1 MFVPTNPRTNASLL
15 FLLHSCKHIAA
26 IFLLHSCKHI
36 AAIFLLHSCKHIAAI
51 FCSTRASTS
60 LRSFLILAPR
70 LFPLKFFYFTITIC
84 HLFFIRI
91 TAPAN
96 RKNFEKGAQ
105 INTRLQ
111 IIEPDATRITSN
123 ASDGYPAVR
132 KAFIE
137 HQLKEITP
145 LQP

>member
-1 MFVPTNPRTNASLL
+1 MQTYRRL
-15 FLLHSCKHIAA
+15 
-26 IFLLHSCKHI
+26 
-36 AAIFLLHSCKHIAAI
+36 
-51 FCSTRASTS
+51 
-60 LRSFLILAPR
+60 FLILAPR
-70 LFPLKFFYFTITIC
+70 LLPLKFFYFTITIC
-84 HLFFIRI
+84 RLFFIRI
-91 TAPAN
+91 TDPAN

-111 IIEPDATRITSN
+111 IIEADATRITSN
-123 ASDGYPAVR
+123 ASGGYPTAH